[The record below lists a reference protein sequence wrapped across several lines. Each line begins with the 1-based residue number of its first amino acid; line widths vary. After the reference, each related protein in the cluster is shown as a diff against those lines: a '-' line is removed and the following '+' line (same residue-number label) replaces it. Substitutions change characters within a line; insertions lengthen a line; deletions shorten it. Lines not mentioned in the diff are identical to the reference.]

1 MRPMALI
8 PAAVVLFGSAPA
20 VAHEWTP
27 FVSIEDGFSGVYP
40 GPQVETITYPTEYRM
55 TLPGCVYS
63 AATPLRRTEIALTTS
78 SKM

>member
-27 FVSIEDGFSGVYP
+27 SVSIEDGFSAVYP
-40 GPQVETITYPTEYRM
+40 GPQVETINPPHGISHDIAGLCVQRGDTAPTH
-55 TLPGCVYS
+55 
-63 AATPLRRTEIALTTS
+63 
-78 SKM
+78 